1 MKFSFKSF
9 CAGILCSSMIF
20 SCGVTAYAAYKKT
33 ATLDYPGIKIVVN
46 GQQVTP
52 TNASGKA
59 VEPFAID
66 GTTYLP
72 VRAVSNSLG
81 MNVDWNA
88 ATKSVVI
95 TSNNI
100 ASDLLKY
107 YKLLEESF
115 SFLYEQFG
123 ALSSDKISMYT
134 STTEISGSTYANAMK
149 NVAQSDLTALE
160 SWYQYCYSSG
170 QLSDEDIA
178 LMVEYR
184 RLNNIFSA
192 DIDKLQKYQS
202 AYNISSV
209 QSAAENDMW
218 SASTHEI
225 SSRSHFWICYNNI

>member
-95 TSNNI
+95 TSNNR

-178 LMVEYR
+178 LAGEKKPLWRSEKQGFANYFANYR
-184 RLNNIFSA
+184 TMRTKSCLIFRR
-192 DIDKLQKYQS
+192 QF
-202 AYNISSV
+202 
-209 QSAAENDMW
+209 ENPRMYPGVLLCL
-218 SASTHEI
+218 
-225 SSRSHFWICYNNI
+225 RKGVR